1 MSLTYKAAVACLF
14 LSIHLNCFCYNFTL
28 SQTQLKLDFNFLLK
42 PRVVGYALR
51 CLKQSSKLLNYNLY
65 RYCYN
70 SPTIY
75 IHIYEIGLFAVAIY
89 SRAQNLHNIYNE
101 ILS

>member
-1 MSLTYKAAVACLF
+1 MSLTYKAAVASL
-14 LSIHLNCFCYNFTL
+14 HLNCFCYNFTL

-51 CLKQSSKLLNYNLY
+51 CLKQSSKLLNYNFNLY
-65 RYCYN
+65 RYCFI
-70 SPTIY
+70 SPTIS
-75 IHIYEIGLFAVAIY
+75 IYEIGLFAVAIY